1 MLGRRLRFDFFQGLN
16 IPHISD
22 TIIIIKGLAVK
33 KKQRKTE
40 YKGEIMGV
48 VSSFMPIISIMRR
61 LERSS
66 NPYNSIET
74 ADASVLYAV
83 FYCRTNNP
91 REAELWTTTTLI

>member
-1 MLGRRLRFDFFQGLN
+1 MAGGQLRFDFFQGLN

-22 TIIIIKGLAVK
+22 TIIIIKGLAMK
-33 KKQRKTE
+33 KKRRKTE

-74 ADASVLYAV
+74 EVLL
-83 FYCRTNNP
+83 FYMLFFI
-91 REAELWTTTTLI
+91 AEKIIRGRLNCGRLQH